1 MTTIHTKPVFQ
12 HYTQSCYDRRKALRR
27 NDIETS
33 TTVTFLHFKHYS
45 VFMQFSLTAATCE
58 IFQLHVKNKTKENED
73 NDLLSKRVTNSQRCF

>member
-58 IFQLHVKNKTKENED
+58 IFRLHEKNKRKKNED
-73 NDLLSKRVTNSQRCF
+73 DDLLSK